1 MMVAIPVNEN
11 GDDDD
16 VSDDVGDDKCSDG
29 GRQKS
34 KRFITD

>member
-1 MMVAIPVNEN
+1 MMVATFDNDN
-11 GDDDD
+11 DDDD

-34 KRFITD
+34 RRFITD

>member
-1 MMVAIPVNEN
+1 MMVATYDNDN
-11 GDDDD
+11 GVDDD

-34 KRFITD
+34 RRFITD